1 MVVLNPPPGRDA
13 SFAGKQPSL
22 NNLSVVTELTCGR
35 RRMLFTGDI
44 EREGLARMAQA
55 GHLRHID
62 LLKVPH
68 HGALSSL
75 DRGWLNTVQPEIA
88 VASAGRRN
96 PYGHPAGDV
105 IAAYQSVETQLWR
118 TDQDGA
124 VWADLDLAQQSLT
137 MHSTREWQLQ
147 PALMTIPQWTIEQE
161 NLSRLWRRWNWN

>member
-1 MVVLNPPPGRDA
+1 MV
-13 SFAGKQPSL
+13 
-22 NNLSVVTELTCGR
+22 
-35 RRMLFTGDI
+35 
-44 EREGLARMAQA
+44 
-55 GHLRHID
+55 
-62 LLKVPH
+62 
-68 HGALSSL
+68 
-75 DRGWLNTVQPEIA
+75 
-88 VASAGRRN
+88 SAGRRN

-147 PALMTIPQWTIEQE
+147 PALMTIPHWTIEQE